1 MSERFPNGDGQP
13 IRELSGDIGAPVR
26 EGRIQSLRRLIL
38 ELCSCLP
45 EIRTSGLHLKGVEV
59 DRRARMQRF
68 RRPLHN
74 GRSLQQAGGSIN
86 EVGW

>member
-26 EGRIQSLRRLIL
+26 EGRSTKYLRRLIL

-68 RRPLHN
+68 RKPLHN
-74 GRSLQQAGGSIN
+74 GTSNNRRFDQ
-86 EVGW
+86 